1 MNGKQGDHPLTDIL
15 KHNLLVFSKTADT
28 LIREIVTLGGEKE
41 LETKFNLF
49 KPPPLNVFEA
59 ELKMMRDRLKEEA
72 KKRGWEV
79 D

>member
-1 MNGKQGDHPLTDIL
+1 MNGKHSDHPLTDIL
-15 KHNLLVFSKTADT
+15 VHNLSVFSPIADA

-49 KPPPLNVFEA
+49 KPPPSNVFEK
-59 ELKMMRDRLKEEA
+59 ELKEMRDRLKKEA

-79 D
+79 